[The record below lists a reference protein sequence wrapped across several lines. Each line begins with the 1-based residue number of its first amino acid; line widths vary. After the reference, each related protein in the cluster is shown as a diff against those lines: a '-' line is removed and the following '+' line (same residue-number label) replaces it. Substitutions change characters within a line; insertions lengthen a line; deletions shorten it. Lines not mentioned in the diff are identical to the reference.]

1 MFLRITTVDEKLF
14 PSPVS
19 GRGRG
24 EKIGRAGL
32 LASHRPGYAVASSSS
47 AAGAL
52 STKLPISAHL
62 LAVTRMVTDPG
73 IIWSERALLKWFH
86 LLSSRNEFF
95 LFSHRRRSIASS
107 LSPRENGCSKSQVPP
122 RLRMRSQRYRWSRLR
137 LLSSPVE
144 RRVQVLEEPEHSRPI
159 VFESHPSLQI
169 HRSRMVLL
177 AQSKYKRES
186 IASGAS

>member
-95 LFSHRRRSIASS
+95 LFLTVAAG
-107 LSPRENGCSKSQVPP
+107 L
-122 RLRMRSQRYRWSRLR
+122 
-137 LLSSPVE
+137 
-144 RRVQVLEEPEHSRPI
+144 
-159 VFESHPSLQI
+159 PSFFI
-169 HRSRMVLL
+169 
-177 AQSKYKRES
+177 KTTRES
-186 IASGAS
+186 LFEIAGPT

>member
-86 LLSSRNEFF
+86 LLSSRNEFSC
-95 LFSHRRRSIASS
+95 FSPSLQDCPLSS
-107 LSPRENGCSKSQVPP
+107 FRPREKRCSKSQVPP
-122 RLRMRSQRYRWSRLR
+122 TLRMRSQTYRWSRLR

-144 RRVQVLEEPEHSRPI
+144 RRVQ
-159 VFESHPSLQI
+159 
-169 HRSRMVLL
+169 
-177 AQSKYKRES
+177 
-186 IASGAS
+186 